1 MSSNSNHRIF
11 AIVLAAG
18 TASRFGRLKQ
28 IEPVAET
35 CLLGI
40 VVKNALMCE
49 GIERVILVLGAQSDT
64 VKSALGKIAEHEK
77 LTIVVNG
84 EYREG
89 LSTSLHAGLKEAQ
102 AYNCD
107 AVTFLLGDMP
117 LIDARLLGT
126 VIARYRSSSCK
137 LCYVKTDGH
146 AGHPIIARKD
156 LFDEFLKVRGD
167 IGGREVVRKNIEM
180 ALGVEVGDSVRDRQL
195 DINYERDMET
205 YRSRYREYNDA

>member
-1 MSSNSNHRIF
+1 MSGNSHHRIY

-40 VVKNALMCE
+40 IVRNALMCE
-49 GIERVILVLGAQSDT
+49 GIEKVILVLGAQSDT
-64 VKSALGKIAEHEK
+64 VKRALGEIAGHEK

-84 EYREG
+84 EYSKG
-89 LSTSLHAGLKEAQ
+89 LSTSLHAGLRKAQ
-102 AYNCD
+102 ADNCD

-117 LIDARLLGT
+117 LIDTGLLES

-137 LCYVKTDGH
+137 LCYVKTDGR

-156 LFDEFLKVRGD
+156 LFGEFLKVRGD
-167 IGGREVVRKNIEM
+167 IGGREVVRENIEL
-180 ALGVEVGDSVRDRQL
+180 ALGVEVGDSDRDHQL
-195 DINYERDMET
+195 DINDEKDMET
-205 YRSRYREYNDA
+205 YRSLIRE